1 MGLAEFILTASLVE
15 ITPGPNMA
23 YLASLAAIHGR
34 RAGCAAVL
42 GILAGLTM
50 YGLLAALGLAALI
63 GASPVLYATLRFAG
77 VAYLLWL
84 AIDAWRA
91 GDVLSVDG
99 TVRIVGREAAW
110 RGFVVNILNP
120 KAGVFFVAVLPQFV
134 EPERGDPLRQ
144 SLALVAIYV
153 LVATAAHGF
162 IVAAA
167 GALRPWLARR
177 ADQRRTLQRGF
188 ALMLAGVA
196 VWLLVATS
204 R

>member
-1 MGLAEFILTASLVE
+1 
-15 ITPGPNMA
+15 
-23 YLASLAAIHGR
+23 
-34 RAGCAAVL
+34 
-42 GILAGLTM
+42 M

-99 TVRIVGREAAW
+99 TARIVGREAAW